1 MKLKNLLLMLP
12 LAACTAYI
20 DPCLRPCNQTLKECT
35 CVEMDHSDRDP
46 AAAVGG
52 SVYPDVGGNGGA
64 RSADNNRDVSSDD
77 SNGDNSNT

>member
-35 CVEMDHSDRDP
+35 CVEMDHSDRNP
-46 AAAVGG
+46 AAVGG

-64 RSADNNRDVSSDD
+64 RSADNNGDVSSDD